1 MTEPKTQSSFKRFK
15 QIVSILHSHHIERGM
30 DPVKFRMI
38 LEDLGP
44 TYVKIG
50 QIMSTRQ
57 DIFSQRYCQELIKL
71 RSSVSPL
78 PYEQIEEILKE
89 SFHKPAGELF
99 VRIDETPLGSA
110 SIAQV
115 HKAILKNGQTVVL
128 KIQRPGIYE
137 EMESDVKLI
146 RKAIKIL
153 NLSDTLSSIVDMN
166 TVLDEFWSTAQ
177 QEMDFHHE
185 ANNAKRFREIYRDT
199 AYINAPKIYTEYT
212 SQTVL
217 VMEYIGGEEIDDA
230 IGLEKQ
236 GYDRQEISKKLAY
249 NYINQIIEQ
258 GFFHADPHAGNL
270 RIDNNQIVWIDFGM
284 MGELSSRDKDLM
296 KQGIMALANRDTNL
310 LVETILTLGVCQ
322 REIDYAAFTAEVDR
336 FMNEYINQSLLDIDL
351 PRMVQD
357 MFSIC
362 HKYAIMLPKGISM
375 LARSLVT
382 IEGTL
387 KALDPATNIMEIVS
401 MYKQKL
407 LNVDWNHEL
416 KATLLKLVDS
426 ANKTVDLP
434 ISLDALLKAAQ
445 KGQIKVNLNLLGSE
459 QPLANFDRMI
469 NRIIICVL
477 IAALLLG
484 SSVICTTNMKPKLFD
499 IPLIGF
505 VGFMI
510 AFGMSLWLFFKMLFL
525 HQKNKPF

>member
-1 MTEPKTQSSFKRFK
+1 
-15 QIVSILHSHHIERGM
+15 
-30 DPVKFRMI
+30 
-38 LEDLGP
+38 
-44 TYVKIG
+44 
-50 QIMSTRQ
+50 
-57 DIFSQRYCQELIKL
+57 
-71 RSSVSPL
+71 
-78 PYEQIEEILKE
+78 
-89 SFHKPAGELF
+89 
-99 VRIDETPLGSA
+99 
-110 SIAQV
+110 
-115 HKAILKNGQTVVL
+115 
-128 KIQRPGIYE
+128 
-137 EMESDVKLI
+137 
-146 RKAIKIL
+146 
-153 NLSDTLSSIVDMN
+153 
-166 TVLDEFWSTAQ
+166 
-177 QEMDFHHE
+177 
-185 ANNAKRFREIYRDT
+185 
-199 AYINAPKIYTEYT
+199 
-212 SQTVL
+212 
-217 VMEYIGGEEIDDA
+217 
-230 IGLEKQ
+230 
-236 GYDRQEISKKLAY
+236 
-249 NYINQIIEQ
+249 
-258 GFFHADPHAGNL
+258 
-270 RIDNNQIVWIDFGM
+270 
-284 MGELSSRDKDLM
+284 
-296 KQGIMALANRDTNL
+296 
-310 LVETILTLGVCQ
+310 
-322 REIDYAAFTAEVDR
+322 
-336 FMNEYINQSLLDIDL
+336 
-351 PRMVQD
+351 
-357 MFSIC
+357 
-362 HKYAIMLPKGISM
+362 M